1 MAIELLGSATLNL
14 QLTALKIVVFLL
26 ASNQAEIEVEPY
38 VRRAQKLIIII
49 GILSVIISIALLTW
63 YTFVLFPP
71 GS

>member
-14 QLTALKIVVFLL
+14 QLAALKIVVFLL
-26 ASNQAEIEVEPY
+26 VSNQAEIEVEPY

-49 GILSVIISIALLTW
+49 GILSLIISIALLTW